1 MKSIPIPPELAD
13 FQAIVPASKQEL
25 PDRLEHYDIVCSHC
39 CHDPESN
46 NLEKLTDD
54 DNFWLVALSYS
65 DQSPILEIVK
75 GKALKQ
81 IKIKTDT
88 GEVRGMSIRKL

>member
-1 MKSIPIPPELAD
+1 MQIQPPDAVKLAKE
-13 FQAIVPASKQEL
+13 FLLIHFGAQNVLVEEIL
-25 PDRLEHYDIVCSHC
+25 
-39 CHDPESN
+39 
-46 NLEKLTDD
+46 LTDD
-54 DNFWLVALSYS
+54 DNFWLVTLSYS

-81 IKIKTDT
+81 VKIKTDT